1 MMIIKVTSLLLA
13 GVLCALSVGIFAAS
27 GDGADA
33 TGTRSGFSIGGS
45 TMTPNNNPGQPSND
59 QNTNR
64 GNSGSGSSDSGNGGN
79 AGNSGSG
86 AGGGT
91 GAAGG
96 GTGGAGGGTGSW
108 TRKNSR

>member
-1 MMIIKVTSLLLA
+1 MMIIKMTSLLLA
-13 GVLCALSVGIFAAS
+13 GVLSAMSVGTFATS
-27 GDGADA
+27 GDGAYA
-33 TGTRSGFSIGGS
+33 TGTQSGSIGRT
-45 TMTPNNNPGQPSND
+45 TMAPNNNPGQPSSD
-59 QNTNR
+59 QNANG
-64 GNSGSGSSDSGNGGN
+64 GNSGSGSSGGGNGGN

-108 TRKNSR
+108 TRRGSR

>member
-1 MMIIKVTSLLLA
+1 MSIKMTSLLLA

-45 TMTPNNNPGQPSND
+45 TMTPNNNPGHPSSD
-59 QNTNR
+59 QHAN
-64 GNSGSGSSDSGNGGN
+64 GSNSGSGSADGAKGGN

-108 TRKNSR
+108 TRKSSR

>member
-1 MMIIKVTSLLLA
+1 MMNLKLTSLFLA
-13 GVLCALSVGIFAAS
+13 GLLSAASMATYASS

-33 TGTRSGFSIGGS
+33 TSTKSGATSGPVMPPDNTPAAPSGGNAGDGGATGS
-45 TMTPNNNPGQPSND
+45 SS
-59 QNTNR
+59 
-64 GNSGSGSSDSGNGGN
+64 GNASGSGGN

-96 GTGGAGGGTGSW
+96 GSGGAGGGTGS
-108 TRKNSR
+108 

>member
-13 GVLCALSVGIFAAS
+13 GVLSALSVGIFAAS
-27 GDGADA
+27 GDGADV
-33 TGTRSGFSIGGS
+33 TGPRSGSIGGS
-45 TMTPNNNPGQPSND
+45 TMAPNNNPGQPSSDHNA
-59 QNTNR
+59 N
-64 GNSGSGSSDSGNGGN
+64 GSNSGSDSSGGGNGGN

-108 TRKNSR
+108 TRKSSR

>member
-1 MMIIKVTSLLLA
+1 MNIKITTLLLLGLLA
-13 GVLCALSVGIFAAS
+13 AAIGTTFAAS
-27 GDGADA
+27 GDNADA
-33 TGTRSGFSIGGS
+33 AETRSWYGGGS
-45 TMTPNNNPGQPSND
+45 NMAPNNYPDKPSLRYTPD
-59 QNTNR
+59 R
-64 GNSGSGSSDSGNGGN
+64 GKGGYGSSREGNGGN

-108 TRKNSR
+108 TRRSNQ

>member
-1 MMIIKVTSLLLA
+1 MTSLLLA
-13 GVLCALSVGIFAAS
+13 GVLSALSVGIFSAS

-33 TGTRSGFSIGGS
+33 TGPQSGSVSGL
-45 TMTPNNNPGQPSND
+45 TMAPNNNPGQPSSDHNA
-59 QNTNR
+59 NG
-64 GNSGSGSSDSGNGGN
+64 GNSGSGSSGSGNGGN

-108 TRKNSR
+108 TRKSSR

>member
-1 MMIIKVTSLLLA
+1 MMSIKMTSLLLA
-13 GVLCALSVGIFAAS
+13 GVLSAMSVGIFAAS

-33 TGTRSGFSIGGS
+33 TGTQSGSIGGS
-45 TMTPNNNPGQPSND
+45 TMAPNNNPGQPSSD
-59 QNTNR
+59 QNANG
-64 GNSGSGSSDSGNGGN
+64 GNSGSGSSGDGNGGN

-108 TRKNSR
+108 TRKSSR

>member
-1 MMIIKVTSLLLA
+1 MMTIKMTSLLLA
-13 GVLCALSVGIFAAS
+13 GVLSALFVGIFAAS
-27 GDGADA
+27 GDDADA
-33 TGTRSGFSIGGS
+33 TGTRSGSIRGS
-45 TMTPNNNPGQPSND
+45 TMAPNNNPGQPSSDHNAD
-59 QNTNR
+59 G
-64 GNSGSGSSDSGNGGN
+64 GNSGSGSSGGANAGN

-108 TRKNSR
+108 TRKSSR

>member
-1 MMIIKVTSLLLA
+1 MMSIKMTSLLLA
-13 GVLCALSVGIFAAS
+13 GVLCTLSVGVFAAS

-33 TGTRSGFSIGGS
+33 TGTRSGSIGGS
-45 TMTPNNNPGQPSND
+45 TMAPNNNPDQPSSDHSAN
-59 QNTNR
+59 
-64 GNSGSGSSDSGNGGN
+64 GSNSGSDSSGGGNGGN

-108 TRKNSR
+108 TRKSSR

>member
-1 MMIIKVTSLLLA
+1 MMTTKMTSLLLA
-13 GVLCALSVGIFAAS
+13 GALSAMSVGIFAAS
-27 GDGADA
+27 GDGADV
-33 TGTRSGFSIGGS
+33 TGTRSGSTSGS
-45 TMTPNNNPGQPSND
+45 TMVPNNNPGHPSSDHNA
-59 QNTNR
+59 NS
-64 GNSGSGSSDSGNGGN
+64 GNSGSGSSGSGNGGN

-108 TRKNSR
+108 TRKSSR

>member
-1 MMIIKVTSLLLA
+1 MTIKMTSLLLA
-13 GVLCALSVGIFAAS
+13 GVLCALSVGIFAAP

-33 TGTRSGFSIGGS
+33 KGTRSGSFGGS
-45 TMTPNNNPGQPSND
+45 TMAPNNNPGQPSND

>member
-13 GVLCALSVGIFAAS
+13 GVLCALSLGIVAAS

-33 TGTRSGFSIGGS
+33 TGTRSGSIGGS
-45 TMTPNNNPGQPSND
+45 TMVPNNNPGQPSSD
-59 QNTNR
+59 QHAN
-64 GNSGSGSSDSGNGGN
+64 GSNSGSDSSGGGNGGN

-108 TRKNSR
+108 TRKSSR

>member
-1 MMIIKVTSLLLA
+1 MMSIKMTSLLLA
-13 GVLCALSVGIFAAS
+13 GVLSAVAVGTFAAS
-27 GDGADA
+27 GDGAEA
-33 TGTRSGFSIGGS
+33 TGTKSGSIGAS
-45 TMTPNNNPGQPSND
+45 NMAPNNNPDHPSSD
-59 QNTNR
+59 QNAN
-64 GNSGSGSSDSGNGGN
+64 GSNSGSGSSGGGNGGN

-108 TRKNSR
+108 TRKSSR

>member
-1 MMIIKVTSLLLA
+1 MMSIKMTSLLLA
-13 GVLCALSVGIFAAS
+13 GVLSALSVGIFAAS

-33 TGTRSGFSIGGS
+33 TGTQSGSIGGS
-45 TMTPNNNPGQPSND
+45 TMAPNNNPGQPSID
-59 QNTNR
+59 QNANG
-64 GNSGSGSSDSGNGGN
+64 GNSGSGSSSGANAGN

-108 TRKNSR
+108 TRKSSR

>member
-1 MMIIKVTSLLLA
+1 MMSIKMTSLLLA
-13 GVLCALSVGIFAAS
+13 GVLCTLSVGIFAAS
-27 GDGADA
+27 GDGADV
-33 TGTRSGFSIGGS
+33 TGTRSGSIGGS
-45 TMTPNNNPGQPSND
+45 TMAPNNNPGQPSSNHSA
-59 QNTNR
+59 N
-64 GNSGSGSSDSGNGGN
+64 GSNSGSDSSGGGNGGN

-108 TRKNSR
+108 TRKSSR

>member
-1 MMIIKVTSLLLA
+1 MMSIKMTSLLLA
-13 GVLCALSVGIFAAS
+13 GVLSALSVGIFAAS

-33 TGTRSGFSIGGS
+33 TGTRSGFSIDGS
-45 TMTPNNNPGQPSND
+45 TMAPNNNPGQPSSDHNAD
-59 QNTNR
+59 G
-64 GNSGSGSSDSGNGGN
+64 GNSGSAAAGGGNGGN

-108 TRKNSR
+108 TRKSSR

>member
-1 MMIIKVTSLLLA
+1 MMTIKMTSLLLA
-13 GVLCALSVGIFAAS
+13 GVLSAMSVGIFKAS

-33 TGTRSGFSIGGS
+33 TGTQSGSIGGS
-45 TMTPNNNPGQPSND
+45 TMAPNNNPGQPMSDHNA
-59 QNTNR
+59 NG
-64 GNSGSGSSDSGNGGN
+64 GNSGSGSSGGGNGGN

-108 TRKNSR
+108 TRKSSR

>member
-1 MMIIKVTSLLLA
+1 MMSIKMTSLLLA

-27 GDGADA
+27 GVDADA

-45 TMTPNNNPGQPSND
+45 TMAPNNNPRQPSSD
-59 QNTNR
+59 QNAN
-64 GNSGSGSSDSGNGGN
+64 GSNSGSGSADGAKGGN

-108 TRKNSR
+108 TRKSSR